1 MPLRPLP
8 KLTFETLPLSADN
21 GSVSKVNFGNGLSGI
36 NERCQQL
43 NGVVNVTHEH
53 GMSIKITLPENSH
66 D

>member
-1 MPLRPLP
+1 MTIELEKSHHNINL
-8 KLTFETLPLSADN
+8 LIADN